1 MDLFAR
7 EPVIEHAQQVVGK
20 ALPLIVLR
28 NLPTR
33 RSAVAAGVV
42 PEQPSAAEPSAQIE
56 VEDPIACTAR
66 RKSMQLDYWVSTLV
80 AQSNRQ
86 VGSGNLEC
94 GHESGYLGR

>member
-7 EPVIEHAQQVVGK
+7 EPVIEQAQQVVGEV
-20 ALPLIVLR
+20 LPLIVLR
-28 NLPTR
+28 DLPTR

-42 PEQPSAAEPSAQIE
+42 PQQPSAAEPSTE
-56 VEDPIACTAR
+56 VEVEHPIARTAR
-66 RKSMQLDYWVSTLV
+66 RKSVQLDYWVSTLV

-86 VGSGNLEC
+86 VSSGNLEC